1 MLTVKLKTDYN
12 SLSMQLH
19 GHAGAGKWGKD
30 IVCAA
35 ASILAY
41 TAAASARQLYREG
54 KLTSAPYV
62 RLQPGDALL
71 EMEICPETENLMN
84 VIRNGYTM
92 LSLRYPK
99 FVRLEEQN

>member
-1 MLTVKLKTDYN
+1 MLKITYTEGEE
-12 SLSMQLH
+12 SLCIRLE